1 MEKQHTLI
9 IDTEELDLSHDSLI
23 VIAVDKLVAIS
34 IEHYH
39 GGNMHQKW
47 ALFLFTQSETFKL
60 PMKWDTKLSEHEQHE
75 KLREIQAELTYKAWG
90 DKSLLTDIQSEKYG
104 L

>member
-34 IEHYH
+34 IEHYQ
-39 GGNMHQKW
+39 GGSMHQKW

-60 PMKWDTKLSEHEQHE
+60 PMKWDTKLTEHEQYK
-75 KLREIQAELTYKAWG
+75 KLKDIQAELTYKAWG